1 MDTLYLI
8 WRWGNGETRLQAI
21 LNFMN
26 TQIWR
31 EFEQAGDRYFWLQ
44 EKLGL
49 PENYFWNT
57 YLEDPDVYI
66 AEKGNEYLMDKEI
79 EQADVFYI
87 Y

>member
-1 MDTLYLI
+1 MELALV

-26 TQIWR
+26 EQVYR
-31 EFEQAGDRYFWLQ
+31 DFEQTDKYFWLQ

-49 PENYFWNT
+49 PESYFWNT
-57 YLEDPDVYI
+57 YLQTLDEYI
-66 AEKGNEYLMDKEI
+66 TEKDNEYIVDRELR
-79 EQADVFYI
+79 QADVFYI

>member
-1 MDTLYLI
+1 MELALV

-26 TQIWR
+26 EQVYR
-31 EFEQAGDRYFWLQ
+31 DFEQTDKYFWLQ

-49 PENYFWNT
+49 SESYFWNT
-57 YLEDPDVYI
+57 YLQTLDEYI
-66 AEKGNEYLMDKEI
+66 TEKDNEYIVDRELR
-79 EQADVFYI
+79 QADVFYI